1 MRVQS
6 HVLLGP
12 FQPWRA
18 DPITGV
24 VCVVLINDSHEIY
37 CPGKPTMQWLRVC
50 EQKGNNREDSEINTV
65 HIYLIVFRNLFSQL
79 LPFLIFSNL
88 HSLQSFGPRYLGMRR
103 KTYINV
109 YIKIH
114 IYKYMCEYVL
124 YDIKCI
130 YEYKM
135 FMYQVIGSFQSIPF
149 FL

>member
-103 KTYINV
+103 KTYI
-109 YIKIH
+109 
-114 IYKYMCEYVL
+114 
-124 YDIKCI
+124 
-130 YEYKM
+130 
-135 FMYQVIGSFQSIPF
+135 
-149 FL
+149 